1 MHAEALAKEFHP
13 QTLSEPGSGSRRGST
28 PAPPMSPAPWAV
40 PASLGSPGSHVAG
53 RSLCAAHLAR
63 SRGPESRL
71 APVCGPN
78 TRSRAGDGGR
88 AAGPL
93 PAPGTLPAAGPLPA
107 PGPLPAEVPSSSPPA
122 SGSASPLGPHL
133 GGGRDHGGPATGAGS
148 EHFRPRCCSPLAT
161 RRWSPMPHP
170 RWVAPPWGHWSPP
183 PHPGAPRSH
192 FLGSRHFTRSGLT
205 AFGGCFPGT
214 PLRRRS
220 GEGWEGGPRRV
231 ADQLLSEKGRC
242 EAGCG
247 LDTCGCVGAL
257 LRPGPPRPQHDRAAL
272 GDRRGLLGPLGC

>member
-40 PASLGSPGSHVAG
+40 PASPGSHVAG
-53 RSLCAAHLAR
+53 RSLCAAHLAL
-63 SRGPESRL
+63 SRGPESRF

-88 AAGPL
+88 
-93 PAPGTLPAAGPLPA
+93 AAGPLPA

-133 GGGRDHGGPATGAGS
+133 GGGRDHGGPATGAES

-183 PHPGAPRSH
+183 PTPRCSEVTLPGVPAFYEVRTDSIRRLLPRHPPPQTQRRRMGGGAPH
-192 FLGSRHFTRSGLT
+192 
-205 AFGGCFPGT
+205 
-214 PLRRRS
+214 
-220 GEGWEGGPRRV
+220 RV

-257 LRPGPPRPQHDRAAL
+257 LRPGPPRPQHDRAAP